1 MEPVNTVEQLN
12 QEIRRLERQRDEA
25 LAQARDAERELE
37 DINERRMELAPS
49 AFTGDEVADKN
60 LMILEQEASKLSR
73 EIQLAKNAASRFDKA
88 IGATKE
94 ELAEEKRRLARER
107 FRELER
113 ERSAL
118 LTRVEARM
126 ADLAQALR
134 EYSALEYKLIEQA
147 QIFDE
152 SVAQHIAKNPSKELI
167 RRKLEDGFGGY
178 LGR

>member
-1 MEPVNTVEQLN
+1 MEPINTVEQLK

-25 LAQARDAERELE
+25 LAQARNAQSQLE
-37 DINERRMELAPS
+37 DLNERRIELAPS

-60 LMILEQEASKLSR
+60 LMILEEEASKLSR
-73 EIQLAKNAASRFDKA
+73 EVQLAQNAASQFDKA

-94 ELAEEKRRLARER
+94 ELAEEKRRLAQER
-107 FRELER
+107 YRELER
-113 ERSAL
+113 EKSAL

-134 EYSALEYKLIEQA
+134 EYSALDYKLIEQA
-147 QIFDE
+147 RIFDE
-152 SVAQHIAKNPSKELI
+152 SVAQHIARNPSKDLI
-167 RRKLEDGFGGY
+167 RRKLEGEVGEY

>member
-1 MEPVNTVEQLN
+1 MEPINTVEQLK

-25 LAQARDAERELE
+25 LAQARDAQSQLE
-37 DINERRMELAPS
+37 DLNERRIELAPS
-49 AFTGDEVADKN
+49 AFTGDEVADKH
-60 LMILEQEASKLSR
+60 LMILEEESSKLSR
-73 EIQLAKNAASRFDKA
+73 EAQLAKNAASRFDKA

-94 ELAEEKRRLARER
+94 ELAEQERRLAQER
-107 FRELER
+107 YRELER
-113 ERSAL
+113 EKSAL

-134 EYSALEYKLIEQA
+134 EYSALDYKLIEQA

-152 SVAQHIAKNPSKELI
+152 SVAQHIARNPSKDLI
-167 RRKLEDGFGGY
+167 RRKLEDEFGGY